1 MSANAIAVIGGGPVG
16 LTLALLLAR
25 RHVPTLVIDGRSVDD
40 AKRDRRLLALSCG
53 TLDTLGAVVEL
64 PAAALAPIRTVVVSS
79 RGEFGRAVL
88 DEHENGGRALGATVR
103 YGDLLAALDAAC
115 AAQPLVE
122 VRRPCAVNSLR
133 QTPSAVE
140 LRLSDGE
147 TLMAPVAVNAEG
159 TGSPGAP
166 PVARQAALT
175 GDVEVE
181 GPTAGTAFERF
192 TRDGPLALLP
202 LPGPASSTARTM
214 SLVWCMPS
222 ASADRRERLADGEF
236 LAELQAEFG
245 ERNGRLR
252 AIRARGRYPLVEQ
265 ARDGVREHRVVHVGN
280 AAQTLHPVAGQG
292 LNLGVRD
299 CVALADVIAS
309 AAASDQDPVSGL
321 PDYERMRRADRL
333 AIRALTRAV
342 PGFFATRFGP
352 VATARSLGLTMLSIF
367 PDLRMEFAR
376 FLMFGVRS

>member
-1 MSANAIAVIGGGPVG
+1 MSANRIAVIGGGPVG

-25 RHVPTLVIDGRSVDD
+25 RHVPSMVVDARSVDD
-40 AKRDRRLLALSCG
+40 AKRDRRLLALSRG
-53 TLDTLGAVVEL
+53 TLDTLGTVVEV
-64 PAAALAPIRTVVVSS
+64 PAAALAPIRSVVVSS

-122 VRRPCAVNSLR
+122 VRRPCAVNSMR
-133 QTPSAVE
+133 QTASGVE
-140 LRLSDGE
+140 VRLAGDR
-147 TLMAPVAVNAEG
+147 TLVAPVAVNAEG
-159 TGSPGAP
+159 TRESSAP
-166 PVARQAALT
+166 AVARQTALT
-175 GDVEVE
+175 GDVDVE
-181 GPTAGTAFERF
+181 GPAAGMAFERF

-202 LPGPASSTARTM
+202 LPGPAAGAVRTM

-222 ASADRRERLADGEF
+222 ASADRREHLADSDL

-245 ERNGRLR
+245 DRNGRLR
-252 AIRARGRYPLVEQ
+252 AIRARGRYPLIEQ
-265 ARDGVREHRVVHVGN
+265 ARDDVREHRVVHIGN

-299 CVALADVIAS
+299 CVALADVT
-309 AAASDQDPVSGL
+309 AAAAARGQDPLGGL
-321 PDYERMRRADRL
+321 AEYERLRRVDRL
-333 AIRALTRAV
+333 AIRTLTRTV
-342 PGFFATRFGP
+342 PGLFATQFGP
-352 VATARSLGLTMLSIF
+352 VAAARSLGLTMLSIF
-367 PDLRMEFAR
+367 PDLRVEFAR